1 MNTSP
6 EINELAGAL
15 AKAQAE
21 ISGAHKDSKN
31 PAFKKDGKE
40 SKYATLESVWD
51 ACREPLT
58 KNGLS
63 VVQTVHVENNGYF
76 LKTMLCHS
84 SGQFIQG
91 MCPLL
96 LMKNDMQG
104 LYASSTY
111 ARRLSL
117 SAMIGICPTDDD
129 GNEACKPPA
138 TKQARP
144 FQQTAF
150 NTAAQYSAPQK
161 HPQDGGTAL
170 FTVASEQ
177 IDWIS
182 LFGKNLKA
190 KCGDDLDK
198 KSYIENSL
206 EFDRKNKDQAYWKG
220 MVERLEKISAEEL
233 EL

>member
-6 EINELAGAL
+6 EINKLAEAL

-21 ISGAHKDSKN
+21 ISGAHKDSTN
-31 PAFKKDGKE
+31 PHFK
-40 SKYATLESVWD
+40 SKYADLESTWD
-51 ACREPLT
+51 ACRGPLT

-63 VVQTVHVENNGYF
+63 VVQTVHVEDKGYY
-76 LKTMLCHS
+76 LRTMLCHS

-91 MCPLL
+91 ECPLL

-104 LYASSTY
+104 LYAASTY

-117 SAMIGICPTDDD
+117 SAMVGICPTDDD
-129 GNEACKPPA
+129 GNDACKPTA
-138 TKQARP
+138 TKQTKP

-150 NTAAQYSAPQK
+150 NTAAQYSTPQK
-161 HPQDGGTAL
+161 HPQDGGTAQ

-177 IDWIS
+177 IDWVS
-182 LFGKNLKA
+182 LFGKNFKS
-190 KCGDDLDK
+190 KCGDDAGK
-198 KSYIENSL
+198 KAYVEAVL
-206 EFDRKNKDQAYWKG
+206 MFDRKNKDQAYWKG
-220 MVERLEKISAEEL
+220 MVGMLEKISAEEL